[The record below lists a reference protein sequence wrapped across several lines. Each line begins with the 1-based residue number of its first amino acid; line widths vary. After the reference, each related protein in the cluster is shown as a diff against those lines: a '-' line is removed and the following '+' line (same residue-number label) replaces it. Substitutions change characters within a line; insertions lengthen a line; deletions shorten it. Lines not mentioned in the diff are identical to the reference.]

1 MKLHFGGKKI
11 KIRQSLQK
19 EYLQNILRLINF
31 IGFNSNF
38 VKNK

>member
-1 MKLHFGGKKI
+1 MKWHFGGKK
-11 KIRQSLQK
+11 KKSLQK

-31 IGFNSNF
+31 TGFNSNF